1 MNGATAELCAKI
13 SSPPTI
19 KSTMIIGVSHHH
31 LFGQKNWS
39 SSPAIANRLTRFW
52 IRRMPA
58 PRLPS
63 SQGLLHD
70 DIPEDEGV
78 HSAVVE
84 RSERLEWC
92 VDDRLAPQVEG
103 RVEHE
108 RYTRSEEHTSELQSP
123 CNLVCRL
130 LLEKKKRQRDN

>member
-19 KSTMIIGVSHHH
+19 KSTMIIGVSYHH
-31 LFGQKNWS
+31 LFCQKNWS

-52 IRRMPA
+52 IRRMPV

-70 DIPEDEGV
+70 DIPEDG
-78 HSAVVE
+78 
-84 RSERLEWC
+84 RRGTGMRLIQNLEI
-92 VDDRLAPQVEG
+92 G
-103 RVEHE
+103 RA
-108 RYTRSEEHTSELQSP
+108 TSELQSRLH
-123 CNLVCRL
+123 LVCRL
-130 LLEKKKRQRDN
+130 LLEKKKICDIHE

>member
-31 LFGQKNWS
+31 LFCQKNWS

-108 RYTRSEEHTSELQSP
+108 GYTSGLRE
-123 CNLVCRL
+123 RL
-130 LLEKKKRQRDN
+130 HQTVVPGIPPLAEDLGWPATA